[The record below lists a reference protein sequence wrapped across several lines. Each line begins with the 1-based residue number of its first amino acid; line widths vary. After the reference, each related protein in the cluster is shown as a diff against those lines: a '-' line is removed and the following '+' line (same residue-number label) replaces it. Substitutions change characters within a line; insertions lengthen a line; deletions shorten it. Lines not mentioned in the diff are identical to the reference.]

1 VLLPVEES
9 VMQKRT
15 RHAAWPSFT
24 SPEGRSMAYGPGCCR
39 QTLEVFDRFVQVRMG
54 ARYTPRV
61 AEYIAASIREVA
73 GLR

>member
-1 VLLPVEES
+1 L
-9 VMQKRT
+9 R
-15 RHAAWPSFT
+15 

-73 GLR
+73 G